1 MRLRRLDLTRY
12 GKFTDKT
19 IDFGPR
25 PASGPDLHIVFGL
38 NEAGKSTA
46 LSAYLDLLFGV
57 EERSRYNFLHEY
69 SAMRIGGILD
79 FEEQSQ
85 TFARTKSRNN
95 SLHDAEGLPLSE
107 MAISAHLA
115 GLSREAYSTMFSLDD
130 ETLEAGGK
138 AILESRGDLGKLLF
152 TASAGLGHASDVLTA
167 LDAEAD
173 ALHRKQAQATEIA
186 QLKKRF
192 AELKSK
198 KDAIDTL
205 ASTFETLEAERAE
218 AQEKY
223 DSSLAERSGLSAR
236 LGTID
241 RYVRAAPILGE
252 IKRKAARL
260 AELPDIP
267 SPPRTW
273 TGSVAEMIDQDAR
286 LRTRLSANADEI
298 DRAKAKIA
306 AIVVD
311 EAILAISEQ
320 VRGLADRKARYV
332 SAGMDLPTRKMEAQ
346 MLDQVVAS
354 CLAALGRSAEP
365 DPSRLI
371 LAAVVVGT
379 LRNMVEQRSGIAT
392 SLRMARDEAA
402 AALEALNAARGR
414 IGEERGV
421 PEPARAR
428 LMAALSEAKASS
440 HARDIREARAFE
452 DERQTVLADAMRRL
466 QPWSGDAPSLSRMSV
481 PTPVHIAAWRTL
493 AAELERDKAVLS
505 ERLAE
510 HEQSRIAAS
519 SRLASLR
526 MSVDLTDDEAAATIR
541 RERDKAW
548 RTHRSDL
555 DAHTADLF
563 ATAMAKDDHVGAV
576 RVAHASELADLRVIK
591 QNAAETE
598 AAIER
603 VTAQLAKLAERTEIS
618 TAEMKEAA
626 SALLGHCQATSPD
639 PLIGL
644 IEERISARADALA
657 AWDEIVFSRARIE
670 RAAAEADRMRV
681 RLVAALQSVGIQSE
695 AEDGLEA
702 MVVVADRFLDR
713 QAKVDAERAEALR
726 SVAAKEEELA
736 GRRLAVKMAE
746 GREEVWQAEVKETL
760 KGTWL
765 EEGIAG
771 TGLGSVLDQLSEL
784 SKALQD
790 REAMQIRIRKMEA
803 DRVQFAE
810 EIARLAVLAGES
822 GAGGEEPEQLSVTL
836 TERLL
841 QAERAR
847 DARTNLL
854 TDVQKLQDAG
864 ASLKTEMA
872 AQEAAKQEVLD
883 AFGVTSLPEVV
894 EREELLRERDSLR
907 STVAELE
914 ERLSSELVVEDI
926 SQART
931 LLEGLDFH
939 ALAIEKAE
947 SERRLADLDELL
959 QEQLIRR
966 TRAAD
971 RLDAVGGDSTVARI
985 DAERRTVLLEIEEK
999 AARYIELKL
1008 GVMSAASALRVYRE
1022 RHRSGMMAQASDA
1035 FALITRA
1042 QYSGLTTQPA
1052 KGGEVVIAMQRD
1064 GQSKVADALSK
1075 GARFQLYLA
1084 LRLAGYYEFAR
1095 LRPSV
1100 PFVADDI
1107 METFDHLRSE
1117 EVFRLF
1123 GEMASVGQVIYLT
1136 HHQHLCEIAK
1146 AVLPGVTVH
1155 QLT

>member
-19 IDFGPR
+19 IDFGPK
-25 PASGPDLHIVFGL
+25 PKSGPDLHIVFGL

-46 LSAYLDLLFGV
+46 LSAYLDLLFGI

-69 SAMRIGGILD
+69 SAMRIGGTLD

-85 TFARTKSRNN
+85 TFARTKSRSN
-95 SLHDAEGLPLSE
+95 SLHDAQGQPLSE
-107 MAISAHLA
+107 MEISAHLA

-152 TASAGLGHASDVLTA
+152 TASAGLGHAGEILTA

-192 AELKSK
+192 AELKSQ

-205 ASTFETLEAERAE
+205 ASTFETLEAERAD
-218 AQEKY
+218 AQENY
-223 DSSLAERSGLSAR
+223 DRSLAERSALSAR
-236 LGTID
+236 LAAID
-241 RYVRAAPILGE
+241 RYLRAAPILGE
-252 IKRKAARL
+252 IKRKATRL
-260 AELPDIP
+260 AELPDVP
-267 SPPRTW
+267 SPHRTW
-273 TGSVAEMIDQDAR
+273 TGTIAEMIDHDAG

-298 DRAKAKIA
+298 DRTRAKIA
-306 AIVVD
+306 AIIVD

-332 SAGMDLPTRKMEAQ
+332 SAGLDLPTRKMDLQ
-346 MLDQVVAS
+346 MLDQVVAG
-354 CLAALGRSAEP
+354 CLAALGRSAEQ

-371 LAAVVVGT
+371 LPAVVAGT
-379 LRNMVEQRSGIAT
+379 LRNMVEQRSGIMT

-402 AALEALNAARGR
+402 AALDGLNAARGR
-414 IGEERGV
+414 ITEERAV
-421 PEPARAR
+421 PEAARAR
-428 LMAALSEAKASS
+428 LVAAVSEAKAGT
-440 HARDIREARAFE
+440 HAREIREARAFE
-452 DERQTVLADAMRRL
+452 DDRHKILADAMRRL
-466 QPWSGDAPSLSRMSV
+466 QPWSGDAQSLSRMSV
-481 PTPVHIAAWRTL
+481 PTPMHIGAWRTL

-510 HEQSRIAAS
+510 HEQSRLALS
-519 SRLASLR
+519 TQLASMR
-526 MSVDLTDDEAAATIR
+526 KSVDLADDEAAAAIR
-541 RERDKAW
+541 RERDEAW
-548 RTHRSDL
+548 QNHRSDL
-555 DAHTADLF
+555 NDHTADRF
-563 ATAMAKDDHVGAV
+563 AAAMAKDDHVGAA
-576 RVAHASELADLRVIK
+576 RLAHAGELADLRAVK
-591 QNAAETE
+591 QKAAETQ
-598 AAIER
+598 AALER
-603 VTAQLAKLAERTEIS
+603 AGAQLAKLAERTEMAATEI
-618 TAEMKEAA
+618 KETA
-626 SALLGHCQATSPD
+626 SALLEDCQSPS
-639 PLIGL
+639 PALLIGL
-644 IEERISARADALA
+644 VEERMSARAEALT
-657 AWDEIVFSRARIE
+657 AWDEIVLARARIE
-670 RAAAEADRMRV
+670 RAAAEAERI
-681 RLVAALQSVGIQSE
+681 RLALKAALQSVGIQPE
-695 AEDGLEA
+695 AGEGLEA
-702 MVVVADRFLDR
+702 MVVVADRFLER

-726 SVAAKEEELA
+726 SVAAKEQELA
-736 GRRLAVKMAE
+736 ARQLAVEVAE
-746 GREEVWQAEVKETL
+746 RREDAWQAEVEETL

-765 EEGIAG
+765 EKGIAG

-790 REAMQIRIRKMEA
+790 RDAMQIRIRKMEA
-803 DRVQFAE
+803 DRVEFTE

-822 GAGGEEPEQLSVTL
+822 DREQAPEQLSMAL
-836 TERLL
+836 AERLL
-841 QAERAR
+841 QAERAHHARTDLLVDEQRLR
-847 DARTNLL
+847 DAGE
-854 TDVQKLQDAG
+854 A
-864 ASLKTEMA
+864 LKAKMA
-872 AQEAAKQEVLD
+872 AQEAAKQEILD
-883 AFGVTSLPEVV
+883 AFGVTSLSEVV
-894 EREELLRERDSLR
+894 ERDKLLRERDSLR
-907 STVAELE
+907 STLAELE
-914 ERLSSELVVEDI
+914 DRLSSELAVEGID
-926 SQART
+926 QART
-931 LLEGLDFH
+931 LLEGLDFDG
-939 ALAIEKAE
+939 LAVERAE
-947 SERRLADLDELL
+947 CDRRLADLDELL
-959 QEQLIRR
+959 EQQLVRR

-1008 GVMSAASALRVYRE
+1008 GVMSAASALRIYRD
-1022 RHRSGMMAQASDA
+1022 RHRSEMMTQASDA
-1035 FALITRA
+1035 FALITRG
-1042 QYSGLTTQPA
+1042 QYTGLTTQPV
-1052 KGGEVVIAMQRD
+1052 KGGEVLIAMQKD

-1095 LRPSV
+1095 VRPSV

-1146 AVLPGVTVH
+1146 AVIPGVTVH
-1155 QLT
+1155 QLG